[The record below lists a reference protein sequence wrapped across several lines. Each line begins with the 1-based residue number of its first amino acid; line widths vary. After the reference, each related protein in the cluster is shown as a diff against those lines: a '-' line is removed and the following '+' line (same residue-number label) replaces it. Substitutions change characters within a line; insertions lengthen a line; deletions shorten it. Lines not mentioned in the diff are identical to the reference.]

1 MATKTRS
8 DLPEGSPAII
18 FKGTVKKIKSATMKE
33 VPISDRTAVVRVDQV
48 IEAPR
53 TFAHCGGQDFTV
65 ELAGKK
71 KVSVGEQFI
80 FHANSWIFGDSVAV
94 RAVTQE
100 RVTKEH
106 LALMSPGGEPTE
118 QRKNR
123 QLQKRLNAAD
133 LVVSGKVA
141 AVTIPPEPV
150 PGTRG
155 AGAPRKPVSEHDPKW
170 RPAAVAAVSTHKS
183 KHASKEV
190 QEGVSAIPHGRW
202 ATGPKLP

>member
-53 TFAHCGGQDFTV
+53 TFAHCGGQDITV

-80 FHANSWIFGDSVAV
+80 FHANSWIFGDSIAV
-94 RAVTQE
+94 RDTRTSHQRAFGSNEPRRRTHRTEKKPAIAETPQCGG
-100 RVTKEH
+100 
-106 LALMSPGGEPTE
+106 PGGVG
-118 QRKNR
+118 QSRR
-123 QLQKRLNAAD
+123 SHYSARAR
-133 LVVSGKVA
+133 SGHSRGERAQEACERARSEVA
-141 AVTIPPEPV
+141 A
-150 PGTRG
+150 GG
-155 AGAPRKPVSEHDPKW
+155 DCCG
-170 RPAAVAAVSTHKS
+170 
-183 KHASKEV
+183 
-190 QEGVSAIPHGRW
+190 
-202 ATGPKLP
+202 